1 MITMYFSGGMIPT
14 FLLAPFVGTITKKV
28 GKKEA
33 SAIGCIIGGCSSLLL
48 FFMKVKSPV
57 LFIIISMIGYIGF
70 GFFNMVIWA
79 IITDVIDD
87 QEVRT
92 GKREDGTIYAVYS
105 FARKIGQA
113 LAGGMGGYALAL
125 IGYDE
130 TVQIQTQAVA
140 DGIYNIATIVP
151 GILYIGVGV
160 VLFVIYPLGKR
171 RVQENIEIL
180 KNKRMEE

>member
-1 MITMYFSGGMIPT
+1 MTLLGMLPT
-14 FLLAPFVGTITKKV
+14 FLLVPFVGPITKKL

-48 FFMKVKSPV
+48 FFLQVDSSA
-57 LFIIISMIGYIGF
+57 LFIGISIIGYIGF

-113 LAGGMGGYALAL
+113 LAGGLGGYALAL

-130 TVQIQTQAVA
+130 TVQVQTQAVA
-140 DGIYNIATIVP
+140 NGNYNIATLVP
-151 GILYIGVGV
+151 GILYIGVGL
-160 VLFVIYPLGKR
+160 VLLFIYPLSRKK
-171 RVQENIEIL
+171 VNQNIEIL
-180 KNKRMEE
+180 NKKRAGN